1 MLAGL
6 DNINW
11 SQLHHAFGSASEV
24 PNWIRA
30 LLSEDRQMREKAIY
44 ELYENLL
51 HQGSVYEA
59 SFYALPFLL
68 ELLKFSTSPDKA
80 DFAVLLADMG
90 NNSGSDR
97 YELSETEERTANK
110 NLEERNKYAEAIR
123 LSVRKELNTLYPYL
137 FHEVYYVRAVIAH
150 ALQAFPEKSQETI
163 PLLEKALETESD
175 ETTKHTIEDSIRV
188 LSTSN

>member
-1 MLAGL
+1 MLEGL
-6 DNINW
+6 EKINW
-11 SQLHHAFGSASEV
+11 SQLSHAFGSASEV

-30 LLSEDRQMREKAIY
+30 LLAEDKQIREKAIY

-68 ELLKFSTSPDKA
+68 ELLKFSTTPNKA
-80 DFAVLLADMG
+80 DIAMLLADMG

-97 YELSETEERTANK
+97 YELLETEERPSKK
-110 NLEERNKYAEAIR
+110 NLEERSKYAETIR
-123 LSVRKELNTLYPYL
+123 LSVREELYRLYPYL

-150 ALQAFPEKSQETI
+150 ALQAFSEKSQEI
-163 PLLEKALETESD
+163 MPLLEKALENESD
-175 ETTKHTIEDSIRV
+175 EATKHTIEDSIRI
-188 LSTSN
+188 LSVSK